1 MNLIPTRWYT
11 MLVMPSCLGLTLVAI
26 GAWLVWRAMRTDGRT
41 RSPRSG
47 LACVTI
53 GAVTLYLASTPLVAT
68 WLAWTLERQTPF
80 LPMAQVPKADAIVVL
95 GGGQSAFVN
104 AHGALHW
111 FMQHAADRSDR
122 AIEAFQA
129 GKAPLLALGG
139 GVLAMP
145 DEPRVSDFLRTRAI
159 ERGVPAEAILICGE
173 VRYTSDEGADL
184 VEKLRERGV
193 DTILLCTSGYHM
205 PRARMV
211 YEGLGM
217 KVVPL
222 PADFMTQ
229 GTAERFSPLLL
240 VPRGIALGQTEA
252 CIKEWLGIVA
262 GGLAGSG

>member
-1 MNLIPTRWYT
+1 
-11 MLVMPSCLGLTLVAI
+11 MLVMPSCLGLTLVAV

-47 LACVTI
+47 LACVAI

-80 LPMAQVPKADAIVVL
+80 LPMAEVPSAGAIVVL

-104 AHGALHW
+104 GGGDLHW
-111 FMQHAADRSDR
+111 FMQHAADRFDR
-122 AIEAFQA
+122 AIEAYQA
-129 GKAPLLALGG
+129 GKAPLLAVGG
-139 GVLAMP
+139 GVLAMEG
-145 DEPRVSDFLRTRAI
+145 EPRVGDFLRERAI
-159 ERGVPAEAILICGE
+159 QRGVPTEAVLTCGA
-173 VRYTSDEGADL
+173 VRFTTDEGAEI
-184 VEKLRERGV
+184 VRQLRERGV